1 MVYSVGL
8 RPPQVPLPPAAVEAA
23 ESESQRLF
31 PAMAGGMGATSASR
45 TQASARNA
53 GTFRGAD
60 DMSYEQLRTIISK
73 ISRAYK
79 LYGLVQSA
87 VQTEDD
93 LCMILFLC
101 RNVFSSPP

>member
-8 RPPQVPLPPAAVEAA
+8 RPPQVPLPPAAAVEAAA

-60 DMSYEQLRTIISK
+60 DMSYEQFNTIIQGD
-73 ISRAYK
+73 R
-79 LYGLVQSA
+79 
-87 VQTEDD
+87 
-93 LCMILFLC
+93 
-101 RNVFSSPP
+101 